1 MGKVGEWKASY
12 YCNGGKTWIYGQFM
26 IYTRCIRFIE
36 DKGGTSG
43 LDFRIY
49 FEDFFEL
56 KKETTT
62 IFFAAIT
69 IRVKTDKYW
78 FSSFTDRGHV
88 FNTTEHFWKERL
100 FASSEDQAP
109 RNTELLNMLYD
120 AQNTLTSTGQTV
132 QRQGQ
137 QIDSACA
144 NMNKIHNDLGVAETL
159 IYNLDS
165 WLSKWNIETPHVHI
179 DVPDSNMVIEKAEY
193 PIVYAKTQ
201 KEKHL
206 PGTLTVSNKSL
217 EFFNAERSLDVFF
230 AVKEVTE
237 VSVHTPWEVTISQ
250 LRIGHPGRSVH
261 LIAARLVH
269 ILQTLEVLLPGKINY
284 DEPPSDAGDQDT
296 YDMDSDRF
304 PLEGDESEES
314 SQEKFQPG
322 SSTREKHSKVVT
334 DAEAAEMGRVL
345 QDMRGLALGIQE
357 EQDRQLQ
364 QLDLLSDSV
373 DKANERIRTDVRKI
387 HKLT

>member
-1 MGKVGEWKASY
+1 MGKVDECKASY
-12 YCNGGKTWIYGQFM
+12 YCNDSKTWVYGHLV

-56 KKETTT
+56 KKETTS

-69 IRVKTDKYW
+69 VRLRTDKYW
-78 FSSFTDRGHV
+78 FSSFGDRGHV
-88 FNTTEHFWKERL
+88 FNTIEHFWKERL
-100 FASSEDQAP
+100 FASSESQTP
-109 RNTELLNMLYD
+109 RKTELLNILYD
-120 AQNTLTSTGQTV
+120 AQNTLATTGQTV
-132 QRQGQ
+132 QKQGQ
-137 QIDSACA
+137 QIDSACT

-165 WLSKWNIETPHVHI
+165 WLSKWNIETPQVYI
-179 DVPDSNMVIEKAEY
+179 DVPERNMIIEKAEY
-193 PIVYAKTQ
+193 PIVYARTQ

-217 EFFNAERSLDVFF
+217 ELFNAERKLDVSFTI
-230 AVKEVTE
+230 KEITE

-250 LRIGHPGRSVH
+250 LRIGHTGRSVH
-261 LIAARLVH
+261 LISARLVY
-269 ILQTLEVLLPGKINY
+269 ILQTLEVLLPGRINY
-284 DEPPSDAGDQDT
+284 DEPPQDAGDQDSHNL
-296 YDMDSDRF
+296 DSDQF
-304 PLEGDESEES
+304 PSQGTGDEGEED
-314 SQEKFQPG
+314 SQEIFLPS
-322 SSTREKHSKVVT
+322 SSTKRKVVT

-345 QDMRGLALGIQE
+345 QDMKSLALGIQE
-357 EQDRQLQ
+357 EQERQLQ

-373 DKANERIRTDVRKI
+373 DKANERIRTDVRKVK
-387 HKLT
+387 KLT